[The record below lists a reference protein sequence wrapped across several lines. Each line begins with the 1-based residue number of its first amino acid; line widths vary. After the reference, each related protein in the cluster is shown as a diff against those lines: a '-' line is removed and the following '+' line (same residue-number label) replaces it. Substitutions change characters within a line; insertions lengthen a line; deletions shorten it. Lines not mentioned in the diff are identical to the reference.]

1 MSVFH
6 HPHLTRGIVTTPRGS
21 FVIVRGLVEVPD
33 EIGES
38 LGWQPAD
45 LENEPQP
52 VLAVL
57 ASPARELTPS
67 ASDGLVSSRLSTLRN
82 TEREARGRLI
92 RKKAATVRS
101 RVHVQQSE

>member
-1 MSVFH
+1 MSIFH
-6 HPHLTRGIVTTPRGS
+6 HPHLTRGIVTTSKGS

-38 LGWQPAD
+38 LGWQPAH
-45 LENEPQP
+45 LEHEAQP
-52 VLAVL
+52 VLV
-57 ASPARELTPS
+57 STARELTPL
-67 ASDGLVSSRLSTLRN
+67 ASEGRVSSRLSTLRN

-101 RVHVQQSE
+101 RVHVQPSE

>member
-6 HPHLTRGIVTTPRGS
+6 HPHLTRGIVSTPKGS

-33 EIGES
+33 EVGES
-38 LGWQPAD
+38 LGWRLAH

-52 VLAVL
+52 AL

-92 RKKAATVRS
+92 RKKAATLRS
-101 RVHVQQSE
+101 RMHVQPSE

>member
-6 HPHLTRGIVTTPRGS
+6 HPHLTRGIVTTAKGS

-52 VLAVL
+52 VLA
-57 ASPARELTPS
+57 SPARELTPS
-67 ASDGLVSSRLSTLRN
+67 ASDGRVSSRLSTLRN

-92 RKKAATVRS
+92 RKKAATLRS
-101 RVHVQQSE
+101 RMHVQPSE